1 MPVTLDDVRALALTL
16 PRAHEG
22 EVRGRVKFYVGRI
35 VFVAMARDET
45 MMGFGFPKEWRD
57 AALEAEP
64 DKFVRP
70 KTADLR
76 YNWLVVRL
84 AAIDHDE
91 LYELVTEAWSMC
103 VPKKVL
109 AEWMA
114 SQASS

>member
-1 MPVTLDDVRALALTL
+1 VPVTLDEIRAVALGL
-16 PRAHEG
+16 PRTHEG
-22 EVRGRVKFYVGRI
+22 QVRGRVKFYVGRI

-45 MMGFGFPKEWRD
+45 LMGFGFPKEWRE
-57 AALEAEP
+57 AALAAEP

-84 AAIDHDE
+84 AAIDRDE
-91 LYELVTEAWSMC
+91 MDDLVTEAWSLC
-103 VPKKVL
+103 VPRKVVK
-109 AEWMA
+109 EWMA

>member
-1 MPVTLDDVRALALTL
+1 MPVTLDDVRALALSL

-35 VFVAMARDET
+35 VFVALARDET

-57 AALEAEP
+57 AALDAEP
-64 DKFVRP
+64 EKFVRP

-84 AAIDHDE
+84 DKIDYDE
-91 LYELVTEAWSMC
+91 MYELVTDAWSLC
-103 VPKKVL
+103 VPRKVL
-109 AEWMA
+109 AAWMA

>member
-1 MPVTLDDVRALALTL
+1 VPVSIDEIRAVALRL

-45 MMGFGFPKEWRD
+45 LMGFGFPKDFRE

-64 DKFVRP
+64 DKFLRP
-70 KTADLR
+70 RTSDLR

-84 AAIDHDE
+84 EAIDHEEMED
-91 LYELVTEAWSMC
+91 LVTEAWSMC
-103 VPKKVL
+103 VPKRVL
-109 AEWMA
+109 TEWLA
-114 SQASS
+114 SR